1 MFDSISFNNLP
12 DIQVN
17 NSNNN
22 NRTNEAKLIN
32 PFQESLRQ
40 LNIKMKSLIQ
50 LNSNQNKSN
59 NSDNIIQKILDNNLY
74 VSSKFKS
81 NNFKKNET
89 AIVSNKKKKVIS
101 NNNIKENN
109 LNLSSLKNSYPKISI
124 QNIIIQDKNYSQ
136 NLDEISSRINLPNN
150 MTVNNNYNK
159 MILLG
164 NKRNFD
170 DKLESQKESIYKEI
184 KSLYNKYKSDKNKN
198 KDDND
203 ADDKDI
209 SMYNVDTGFFE
220 KNETI
225 VIGNPIC
232 IIYFNRKLI
241 TSIYLIKEKTT
252 VCNNEEIIEVLN
264 KIKNELNEHILK
276 KKI

>member
-89 AIVSNKKKKVIS
+89 AIVSNKKKKVIT

-184 KSLYNKYKSDKNKN
+184 KSLYNKHKSDKNKN
-198 KDDND
+198 KDDNNV
-203 ADDKDI
+203 DDKDI

-264 KIKNELNEHILK
+264 KIKNELNDHILK

>member
-1 MFDSISFNNLP
+1 MLDSINFINFS

-22 NRTNEAKLIN
+22 NKTNEAKLIN

-40 LNIKMKSLIQ
+40 LNIKMNSLIQ
-50 LNSNQNKSN
+50 VNNNQNKSN

-89 AIVSNKKKKVIS
+89 AIVSNKKKKVIT

-136 NLDEISSRINLPNN
+136 NFDEISSRINLSNN
-150 MTVNNNYNK
+150 MTENNNYNQ

-170 DKLESQKESIYKEI
+170 DKLESQKESIYKDI
-184 KSLYNKYKSDKNKN
+184 KIIYNKYKSDKNK
-198 KDDND
+198 DDND
-203 ADDKDI
+203 DDKDI
-209 SMYNVDTGFFE
+209 SIYNVDTGFFE
-220 KNETI
+220 KNETV

>member
-1 MFDSISFNNLP
+1 MFDSISFNNVP

-17 NSNNN
+17 NSNN

-40 LNIKMKSLIQ
+40 LNSKMKSLIQ
-50 LNSNQNKSN
+50 LNSNQNKN
-59 NSDNIIQKILDNNLY
+59 NNYDNIIQKILDNNLY

-150 MTVNNNYNK
+150 MNINNNYNK

-198 KDDND
+198 NDDND
-203 ADDKDI
+203 VDDKDI

-241 TSIYLIKEKTT
+241 IYDFINYLIQSF
-252 VCNNEEIIEVLN
+252 NN
-264 KIKNELNEHILK
+264 
-276 KKI
+276 

>member
-203 ADDKDI
+203 SDDKDI

>member
-89 AIVSNKKKKVIS
+89 AIVSNKKKKVIT

-184 KSLYNKYKSDKNKN
+184 KSLYNKHKSDKNKN

>member
-50 LNSNQNKSN
+50 VNNNQNKSN

>member
-50 LNSNQNKSN
+50 VNNNQNKSN

-89 AIVSNKKKKVIS
+89 AIVSNKKKKVIT